1 MLKPT
6 WNPFSA
12 YADKFERRIERL
24 LRKAGRL
31 GIFEIQRLVTELM
44 QENLVIFS
52 LYMEARFKGYKYLKT
67 GARKKMYKN
76 AERIGQLFLR
86 YTHGITVKDEAVAG
100 ILKELKVLRPSA
112 PGDAERLRYLVAIMI
127 FLRPNG
133 EYYRYL
139 EGASFGKLL
148 KNIEKGEK
156 MTGDCNQIVT
166 FYTYLYSL
174 RYDIK
179 ELQIKILPGHVCLH
193 YKGVD
198 IEATAGNFANYEKFD
213 RLLPI
218 AELISTNL
226 LDISDFRDKQIQ
238 VNARE
243 FLKGA
248 QLASNLSSEREIV
261 AKNLKAAYHNV
272 GLDVLRNNDFENARE
287 FFRKAGDSEMIK
299 ATYGKEYNLVQARV
313 AGLKDLALM
322 KTHRSDY
329 QKMLDL
335 ARKMEDSTLADN
347 LRKILNQL

>member
-6 WNPFSA
+6 WNPFSS
-12 YADKFERRIERL
+12 YADKFERRIEKL

-31 GIFEIQRLVTELM
+31 GIFEIQRRVTELM

-52 LYMEARFKGYKYLKT
+52 LYMEARFKGYKYLKV
-67 GARKKMYKN
+67 GARKKMYRN

-86 YTHGITVKDEAVAG
+86 YTHGITIKDEAVAG
-100 ILKELKVLRPSA
+100 VLKQLGVLRPAA
-112 PGDAERLRYLVAIMI
+112 PGDAERLRYLVAIMS
-127 FLRPNG
+127 FLRPDG
-133 EYYRYL
+133 VHYQYL

-156 MTGDCNQIVT
+156 MIGDCNQIVT
-166 FYTYLYSL
+166 FYSYLYSL

-179 ELQIKILPGHVCLH
+179 ELQIKLLPGHICLH
-193 YKGVD
+193 YRGVD
-198 IEATAGNFANYEKFD
+198 IEATAGNFAKYEKFE
-213 RLLPI
+213 RILPI

-238 VNARE
+238 VNPRE

-248 QLASNLSSEREIV
+248 QLAFSLSSEREIV
-261 AKNLKAAYHNV
+261 TTNLKAAYHNV
-272 GLDVLRNNDFENARE
+272 ALQVLKNNDFENARE
-287 FFRKAGDSEMIK
+287 FFRKSGDNEMIK
-299 ATYGKEYNLVQARV
+299 ATYGKEYNLVHSRV
-313 AGLKDLALM
+313 ASLKDLATM
-322 KTHRSDY
+322 KMHRSDY

-335 ARKMEDSTLADN
+335 AKKMEDSTLADN